1 MLHSNLK
8 KAANRGFIEFQVLRL
23 AKKCVIIHFC
33 FVSYVPQEFFRVLLV
48 VLQKIFLEEVTLKYT
63 TILRIFGTFLDMLRE
78 QVLGG
83 SI

>member
-33 FVSYVPQEFFRVLLV
+33 FVSYVPQAFFRVVLVLL
-48 VLQKIFLEEVTLKYT
+48 QNIFLEEVTLKYT
-63 TILRIFGTFLDMLRE
+63 TILRIFGTFLDTLRE
-78 QVLGG
+78 QVLGW